1 MPHSLGSPGPA
12 AAFTA
17 IDEKIATA
25 DPRELSE
32 TTRSLPYW
40 LVNVPRAQWPAEC
53 PSYLRDQPEKNI
65 RILATRDE
73 HYKKQN
79 WETVKEIISA
89 LADKIYAGLIYH
101 AERHTLGTNRIDLFQ
116 RVPTELRRY
125 LEFASQIKA
134 RYGSILRFVDR
145 ERLHWGDGDDLS
157 QLKPKGRPFEY
168 DGSLS
173 SFPGGAPVLLICSN
187 VIPLWQRI

>member
-79 WETVKEIISA
+79 WETVREIISA
-89 LADKIYAGLIYH
+89 LADKIHAGLVYS

-116 RVPTELRRY
+116 RVPTELRKY

-134 RYGSILRFVDR
+134 RYGSMLRFVVR
-145 ERLHWGDGDDLS
+145 ERLRWGDGDDLS

-173 SFPGGAPVLLICSN
+173 SLMSSALVLLRCSN
-187 VIPLWQRI
+187 MIPLWQRI

>member
-17 IDEKIATA
+17 IDEKITTA
-25 DPRELSE
+25 DPREVSE
-32 TTRSLPYW
+32 TSGSLPYW

-89 LADKIYAGLIYH
+89 LTDKIYACRVYY
-101 AERHTLGTNRIDLFQ
+101 AERYILGTNRIDLFQ

-134 RYGSILRFVDR
+134 RYGSILRFVVR